1 MNKRIG
7 SEQTQS
13 EPELYTLLEAV
24 RFAFRRYKSQ
34 LEYVK
39 KSNFWKDKPY
49 LWGRTHISIL
59 KHVIYWNI
67 IKR

>member
-1 MNKRIG
+1 MEVQEEGGKLQGNAI
-7 SEQTQS
+7 
-13 EPELYTLLEAV
+13 YTLLVAV
-24 RFAFRRYKSQ
+24 KQAFRRYKSQ

-39 KSNFWKDKPY
+39 KNNFWKKKPY